1 MFDKKKF
8 MATLV
13 LKDMTI
19 KQLADEIGI
28 SYSTLHKKI
37 NNKSHFYCFEIKKI
51 SKLLGVENPLSYFFI
66 D

>member
-13 LKDMTI
+13 LKDISI
-19 KQLADEIGI
+19 KQLAEEIGI

-51 SKLLGVENPLSYFFI
+51 SEILGIENPLSYFFVE
-66 D
+66 